1 MILFDIQP
9 FQQYRHCLQRN
20 GSFSEILLYSVWLPF
35 FFKLLTKENKKYCAI
50 ISYKC
55 QRKMST

>member
-9 FQQYRHCLQRN
+9 FQQYLHCLQN

-35 FFKLLTKENKKYCAI
+35 FFKLFTKENKKYCAI